1 MAKPVRKFTAGTVTC
16 SLWENEITIEGQS
29 RTVLKATLE
38 RCYRDPHGDWKSS
51 NSYSRNEIPLAIY
64 ALQKAF
70 EAMLEKQPEEQI
82 ADSVEE
88 VTRQ

>member
-1 MAKPVRKFTAGTVTC
+1 MAKPVRKFTAGTVTS

-29 RTVLKATLE
+29 RIVLKATLE
-38 RCYRDPHGDWKSS
+38 RRYRDPHGDWKSS

-70 EAMLEKQPEEQI
+70 EAMLEKQPDEQI
-82 ADSVEE
+82 ADAMEE
-88 VTRQ
+88 VARL

>member
-38 RCYRDPHGDWKSS
+38 RRYRDQHGEWKSS
-51 NSYSRNEIPLAIY
+51 NSYSRNEIPLAIH

-70 EAMLEKQPEEQI
+70 EAMLEKQPGDQI
-82 ADSVEE
+82 AEAVEE
-88 VTRQ
+88 VVRQ